1 MTQSYTHLQIPSLT
15 HTYTHTDI
23 LIKEYKMR
31 AQWLLKTSYLCACL
45 KSVDNTLTVTSQD

>member
-45 KSVDNTLTVTSQD
+45 KSVDNTLTVTS